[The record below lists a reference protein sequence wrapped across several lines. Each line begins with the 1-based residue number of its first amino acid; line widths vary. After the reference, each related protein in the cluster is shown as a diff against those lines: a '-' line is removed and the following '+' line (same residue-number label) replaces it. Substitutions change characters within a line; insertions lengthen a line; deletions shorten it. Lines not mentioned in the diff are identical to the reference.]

1 MAANF
6 DYPAEMAALRQYC
19 VRVKKRPFV
28 RAKDS
33 QNKYVGTWKLEDGN
47 TRLTLSE
54 AMEAARKPVMVWD
67 DERKPVDGIGFLV
80 ERSTPDI
87 KKPLGGD
94 LDCCRDPLT
103 GAASPWATEFLQKV
117 RPFRTEVSLSEC
129 GFRYFV
135 YGHLPD
141 GSASVSGYGPQAD
154 QPEEIRE
161 RILTAKPKAR
171 EKWEK
176 GNPTFNGFELYED
189 ERHLTLTGEALPELC
204 YPPEDRTDAI
214 KEALM
219 QLLPPAP
226 DATWLNKMCADLKKG
241 SGGRLPALSIL
252 DVIDTHNFTES
263 GGQLSG
269 PHPTEGSS
277 TGRNLVIDPSKGV
290 WAYMHDKQPGT
301 APGGDAWTWLA
312 CECGAVKWEEA
323 GAGALKDRAVFEK
336 TVAYA
341 IEKGYVKAEDIPER
355 QPDKPM
361 PEEISEDDLLK
372 IKIPENPRFKTDL
385 EPDNFIQGFIRY
397 GETVTDS
404 YQDYWFA
411 GGLFCLSVT
420 VNRNI
425 VIKLRQGPI
434 YPNVWI
440 SNLGLSSLARKSTAM
455 DKVDLTIAAA
465 NIDPSC
471 KMPDEF
477 SPEAMIEMLDRQPRA
492 YMLKDESAGL
502 LAVMRKDY
510 MRGLKDALMQLYD
523 GKDINREL
531 RTSRRKSDKTSFQVK
546 NPYLNMMLATTP
558 GSFAANTELLD
569 VISGWLPRF
578 LHFFPNHAKD
588 RWLPLE
594 EGVQENDLL
603 SAECH
608 ARLIHV
614 KNLFYDLPE
623 PRVMHLSDEA
633 AAYFI
638 SWQRIRERE
647 LIEAKDDRLAQFY
660 SRLAVYALKMA
671 MLFTIGRADYAD
683 GMKISPDHMQE
694 ACRLVDEYFM
704 PMALTVADLVGKA
717 ADKNLMDKIVS
728 VLTSRG
734 GKLKRRDLIRAV
746 HARKW
751 DLDDCLEALQ
761 ESGEVQVVSVSNRQG
776 SPTIWITLSPE
787 TGMDKS
793 VTSVPSVKADILSH
807 TKKLF
812 EEGGGKE
819 PGRQYDT
826 CDTLTLVTE
835 SPADNDSSNATP
847 SQSMGEDGSEEPPAA
862 PARIEELPKEAQPAR
877 EAPTSEKIRAAAIME
892 YGIAGWV
899 DPVKLSQALKLPCDE
914 VTAWLQ
920 DNYEPYNRPG
930 GGVGYRQHRAGGEA
944 RA

>member
-6 DYPAEMAALRQYC
+6 DYPAEMAGLRQYC

-28 RAKDS
+28 RARNNQS
-33 QNKYVGTWKLEDGN
+33 KYVGKWDLKDEN
-47 TRLTLSE
+47 IRLTLSE
-54 AMEAARKPVMVWD
+54 ALEAARKPVIVLD
-67 DERKPVDGIGFLV
+67 NDEHKPVDGIGFLV

-141 GSASVSGYGPQAD
+141 GSASVSGYGPQTD
-154 QPEEIRE
+154 QPEESRE
-161 RILTAKPKAR
+161 RILAAKPIAR

-176 GNPTFNGFELYED
+176 GDPTFNGLELYED
-189 ERHLTLTGEALPELC
+189 KRHLTLTGEAVPEFC
-204 YPPEDRTDAI
+204 YPPEDRTDVI
-214 KEALM
+214 KEALG
-219 QLLPPAP
+219 QFLPLAP
-226 DATWLNKMCADLKKG
+226 DALRLKQMGADLKKGSG

-252 DVIDTHNFTES
+252 DVIDTHDFTES
-263 GGQLSG
+263 GGQLFG
-269 PHPTEGSS
+269 PHPTEGSA
-277 TGRNLVIDPSKGV
+277 TGQNLVVDPSIGPGGV
-290 WAYMHDKQPGT
+290 WAYMHNKRPGT

-312 CECGAVKWEEA
+312 CERGLVKWEEA
-323 GAGALKDRAVFEK
+323 GTGSLKDRAVFEK

-411 GGLFCLSVT
+411 GGLFCLSVV

-558 GSFAANTELLD
+558 GSFAANTDLLD

-608 ARLIHV
+608 ARLIRV
-614 KNLFYDLPE
+614 RNEFYDLPE
-623 PRVMHLSDEA
+623 PRVIHLSERA

-638 SWQRIRERE
+638 AWQRLREGE
-647 LIEAKDDRLAQFY
+647 LVEAKDDRLAQFY
-660 SRLAVYALKMA
+660 SRLAVYALKMS
-671 MLFTIGRADYAD
+671 MLFTIGRADYAA
-683 GMKISPDHMQE
+683 GMKISLDHMQE

-704 PMALTVADLVGKA
+704 PMALNVADLVGKA
-717 ADKNLMDKIVS
+717 VDKNLMDKIIS
-728 VLTSRG
+728 ILTSRG

-746 HARKW
+746 HAKKR
-751 DLDDCLEALQ
+751 DLDESLEALQ
-761 ESGEVQVVSVSNRQG
+761 ESGEIQVVTLSNRQG
-776 SPTIWITLSPE
+776 SPTIWITLASDAE
-787 TGMDKS
+787 NRAYCHKCQS
-793 VTSVPSVKADILSH
+793 VEADILSH
-807 TKKLF
+807 TKKLSK
-812 EEGGGKE
+812 EVDVKE
-819 PGRQYDT
+819 PVRQYDT
-826 CDTLTLVTE
+826 CDTMPPCDTKPV
-835 SPADNDSSNATP
+835 DIDSSNATI
-847 SQSMGEDGSEEPPAA
+847 SQSMGEDEGEEPPAA
-862 PARIEELPKEAQPAR
+862 QAGKSRSPESKQIQDCGNCQVAIRGDKSAIKCDPCFYLAGKE
-877 EAPTSEKIRAAAIME
+877 
-892 YGIAGWV
+892 
-899 DPVKLSQALKLPCDE
+899 
-914 VTAWLQ
+914 
-920 DNYEPYNRPG
+920 
-930 GGVGYRQHRAGGEA
+930 EA